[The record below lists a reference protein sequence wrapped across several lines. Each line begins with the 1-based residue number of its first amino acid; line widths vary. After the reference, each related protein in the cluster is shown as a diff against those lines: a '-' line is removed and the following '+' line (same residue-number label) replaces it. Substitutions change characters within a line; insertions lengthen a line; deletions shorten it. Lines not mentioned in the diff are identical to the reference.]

1 MTRPRQCQWAYIHH
15 YGAVGGKKT
24 QYPSARHLVIGSV
37 TVRNSRMAGTELGQ
51 CRTEGL
57 LAGSAVATEA
67 ESEDAGDRLAA
78 SVADW
83 VRETRSARALGLNLE

>member
-1 MTRPRQCQWAYIHH
+1 
-15 YGAVGGKKT
+15 
-24 QYPSARHLVIGSV
+24 
-37 TVRNSRMAGTELGQ
+37 MAGTELGQ